1 MLNSQIEEL
10 KKSYTEDVEK
20 MNHQLAENKARQTDH
35 LQAKLAARRQRRARM
50 AVEEKEV
57 SAMAA
62 PVGSGAG
69 GGGEGGGSKS
79 NKSKSKKPKKS

>member
-62 PVGSGAG
+62 PVGSG
-69 GGGEGGGSKS
+69 GGGEGGGSK

>member
-62 PVGSGAG
+62 PVGSGGG
-69 GGGEGGGSKS
+69 GGGEGGSKS